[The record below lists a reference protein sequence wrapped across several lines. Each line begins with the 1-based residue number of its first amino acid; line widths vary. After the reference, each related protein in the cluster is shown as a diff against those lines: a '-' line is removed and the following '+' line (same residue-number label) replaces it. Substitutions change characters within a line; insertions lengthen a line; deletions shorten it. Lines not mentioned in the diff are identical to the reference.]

1 MLVEVA
7 ETGSLHKAAAS
18 MGISQPAI
26 SHVLADLEA
35 MLETPLF
42 LRHARGMRPT
52 ALGQQALRSARR
64 ILAEIDDVA
73 LQTVALR
80 GGTKG
85 VVRMASIGGGITGFL
100 APALAAFARE
110 QPHVLLHLQEADPTR
125 LPALV
130 AAGEVDLA
138 VWRET
143 GPVPAGWAFRP
154 LIADRF
160 VVVAG
165 PQHPLARAAKVS
177 MDQLRRQTWFGA
189 PIDSAA
195 LEVADRLFGID
206 QPLHPAFQVECRVP
220 EILLAMLRS
229 TRQVTLIPFSVA
241 RQFIESGLLVELPL
255 DRVVPFLPLGL
266 LEPLEVHAEAAAA
279 VSAFL
284 IRYATAWQDPDVPA
298 PERAGRSRVASK
310 KGASKS

>member
-110 QPHVLLHLQEADPTR
+110 QPHVLLHLQ
-125 LPALV
+125 
-130 AAGEVDLA
+130 
-138 VWRET
+138 
-143 GPVPAGWAFRP
+143 
-154 LIADRF
+154 
-160 VVVAG
+160 
-165 PQHPLARAAKVS
+165 
-177 MDQLRRQTWFGA
+177 
-189 PIDSAA
+189 
-195 LEVADRLFGID
+195 
-206 QPLHPAFQVECRVP
+206 
-220 EILLAMLRS
+220 
-229 TRQVTLIPFSVA
+229 
-241 RQFIESGLLVELPL
+241 
-255 DRVVPFLPLGL
+255 
-266 LEPLEVHAEAAAA
+266 
-279 VSAFL
+279 
-284 IRYATAWQDPDVPA
+284 
-298 PERAGRSRVASK
+298 
-310 KGASKS
+310 